1 MKRKSIVFT
10 GKEQVELISE
20 DIPEINDG
28 QILVETTKTL
38 ISTGTESTCYRR
50 NFAPGTH
57 WDNWVKYPFY
67 TGYLDVGTVVKVGKN
82 VKDWKAGDRAV
93 SRSGHSSHIV
103 ADAVESRNISKADE
117 GDCTPLNRAVKVPDG
132 VIDEEAVWMGLGKIV
147 QVGVRAA
154 EHKLGD
160 DVVIIGL
167 GLLGQLVVQYVKL
180 LGASEIIAIDISQK
194 RLDMAKAHGATQ
206 TLKMSSAEA
215 EPIVKKLTGGRKAD
229 VVYDVTGHPAVF
241 ATALPLARNF
251 GTVILLGDP
260 GAPNL
265 QTLTPD
271 LITRG
276 LRIVGAHDC
285 HPPAMPDQFVRWS
298 GLQMYDLFLKY
309 LSRKEMKVADL
320 ITNRFKPEDC
330 KKAYTY
336 LQTDRENAMGVIFD
350 WK

>member
-1 MKRKSIVFT
+1 MKRRSIIFT
-10 GKEQVELISE
+10 GKEAVELIQE
-20 DIPEINDG
+20 DVPEINDD
-28 QILVETTKTL
+28 QLLIETEKTL
-38 ISTGTESTCYRR
+38 ISTGTESTVYRR

-67 TGYLDVGTVVKVGKN
+67 TGYLNVGKVVKVGKN
-82 VKDWKAGDRAV
+82 VKDWKKGDRAV
-93 SRSGHSSHIV
+93 SRSGHSSFII
-103 ADAVESRNISKADE
+103 ADAVESRNAAKADE
-117 GDCTPLNRAVKVPDG
+117 GDCTPVNRAVKVPDD
-132 VIDEEAVWMGLGKIV
+132 VIDDEAVWMGLGKIV

-160 DVVIIGL
+160 DVVVIGL
-167 GLLGQLVVQYVKL
+167 GLLGQLVVQYVRN
-180 LGASEIIAIDISQK
+180 LGASEIIAIDTSAK
-194 RLDMAKAHGATQ
+194 RLEMAAAHGATQ
-206 TLKMSSAEA
+206 TLKMNSAEA

-251 GTVILLGDP
+251 GTVVLLGDP
-260 GAPNL
+260 GSPHL

-276 LRIVGAHDC
+276 LKLVGAHDC
-285 HPPAMPDQFVRWS
+285 HPPAMPNQFVRWS
-298 GLQMYDLFLKY
+298 SQEMYELFLKY
-309 LSRKEMKVADL
+309 LSRKQMKVSDL

-330 KKAYTY
+330 KEAYTY

>member
-1 MKRKSIVFT
+1 MKRKSIIFT
-10 GKEQVELISE
+10 GKEQVELIQE
-20 DIPEINDG
+20 DIPALKDE
-28 QILVETTKTL
+28 QILVETEKTL
-38 ISTGTESTCYRR
+38 ISTGTESTVYRR

-67 TGYLDVGTVVKVGKN
+67 TGYLNVGKVVEVGKN
-82 VKDWKAGDRAV
+82 VKGWKKGDRAV
-93 SRSGHSSHIV
+93 SRSGHSSHIIADTDSGIV
-103 ADAVESRNISKADE
+103 AAKAAD
-117 GDCTPLNRAVKVPDG
+117 GDCTPVNRAVKVPDD
-132 VIDEEAVWMGLGKIV
+132 VIDDEAVWMGLGKIV

-167 GLLGQLVVQYVKL
+167 GLLGQLVVQYVKN
-180 LGASEIIAIDISQK
+180 LGASEIIAIDTSAK
-194 RLDMAKAHGATQ
+194 RLEMAKAHGATQ
-206 TLKMSSAEA
+206 ILKMTSAEA
-215 EPIVKKLTGGRKAD
+215 EPIVKKLTDGRKAD

-251 GTVILLGDP
+251 GTVVLLGDP

-265 QTLTPD
+265 QTLSPD

-285 HPPAMPDQFVRWS
+285 HPPAMPNEYVRWS
-298 GLQMYDLFLKY
+298 SQQMYELFLKY
-309 LSRKEMKVADL
+309 LARKQMKVSDL